1 MGLRFIFGPA
11 GSGKTNTC
19 CNEIKDYLMQSP
31 EHQAIFLVPDQGT
44 YRAESMLAAH
54 MPAHGFTRASVSGF
68 SRLGYRIFQ
77 EMHSSVSETLPPL
90 GQQLV
95 LSRILSEHRSEFH
108 VIARASEKRH
118 FAESMTAF
126 FHELDTYLITEDRL
140 ASMAEVEGN
149 TPLGLKLKDTC
160 HLYSLYHQYLA
171 SHFNY
176 QGSPYDLLIHEIPR
190 SSLIASSEIWID
202 GFNGM
207 TPQEVQIVYALIEHA
222 RQVTL
227 TLSMDS
233 PETAASLPVWN
244 RPYHL
249 YSMLMERYPGSYG
262 TTLSQAPRF
271 HSPGIRQFTRDCLTS
286 PYATARPV
294 PFQDI
299 HILTAADTTRETDEI
314 ARRIVFAVKSQKLR
328 YRDILVLL
336 RNPEDYMDVLIRKF
350 HQYKIPA
357 FFDYRE
363 SMNNHPLILL
373 LSALLQFLTAE
384 STHAGRGWSRNRL
397 FRLLKNDLFTALSA
411 SEVDMLESFV
421 LKNGIRPGQWK
432 KEWRFH
438 TAYSVDSDTETIT
451 EKEKAEQAVM
461 NELRSRLLSV
471 LNPLAESWK
480 ASVSVKDKC
489 TLLYHW
495 LIHMKIPEALSAWD
509 DEEFKISRQRPSVQV
524 WKKTIALLDEIVHV
538 TGNDA
543 ITPEDFLAMAED
555 GLSSLTYSMIP
566 PTLDHVTVT
575 TIERGYASEG
585 KMVFVPG
592 INEGK
597 FPCRIDDTGFITE
610 GEKQHIQNEMGIS
623 LGPDMMRQIYQ
634 EQFYVYLALTRASD
648 SLVLSC
654 SLTGSDGKELAPS
667 YLLKNILRRGYVQ
680 TIESAA
686 APDSYTEDHSF
697 ISNPDQA
704 LALFPEILRQGIAH
718 QPYTVPSETSVW
730 TALRN
735 WVHSHPSHQGQLQD
749 RLRAF
754 SYSNHASALGQPL
767 ASRLFMKNG
776 HFTGSISQFES
787 YRKCPYRYYLE
798 KGLHLEPVDQS
809 DLDARDFGNY
819 LHAGLHNFGDRLKQS
834 AQQWRDISDQDI
846 QTLSMKIAGEIAPRI
861 KHGILRSD
869 AAQAYTEHAL
879 NDAFSRTLKRL
890 RNWSRQSSFNTQMLE
905 KQFSLHLQD
914 DLGKF
919 FTLKGTIDRM
929 DTCDNAAVIA
939 DYKTGNTTAN
949 LYSMLIGYHLQLI
962 AYLLA
967 VLRESKNALLPAA
980 ILYIYIS
987 GDTALSASVPSSPDE
1002 LDEMPGKASDFMS
1015 GYFNQD
1021 EEIIQN
1027 LDHAFLPDS
1036 EDTPFIPVNR
1046 TKTGKI
1052 VKSGK
1057 LLTREEFSILE
1068 EKVTQVM
1075 GKLHEHIARGDI
1087 PIRPARLDKRNP
1099 CDYCPYKS
1107 ICRFDRKLGDKP
1119 EWITSMSDRDVK
1131 QQLDEEIERRKN
1143 NE

>member
-1 MGLRFIFGPA
+1 
-11 GSGKTNTC
+11 
-19 CNEIKDYLMQSP
+19 MQSP

-140 ASMAEVEGN
+140 AAMAEAEGN

-233 PETAASLPVWN
+233 PEKAASLPVWN

-249 YSMLMERYPGSYG
+249 YSMLAERYPGSAG
-262 TTLSQAPRF
+262 TTLPGAPRF
-271 HSPGIRQFTRDCLTS
+271 HSQCIRQFTSDCLTS
-286 PYATARPV
+286 PYATARSV
-294 PFQDI
+294 PSQDI
-299 HILTAADTTRETDEI
+299 HIMTAADITREADEM
-314 ARRIVFAVKSQKLR
+314 ARRIVYAVKSQNLR
-328 YRDILVLL
+328 YRDVLVLL

-357 FFDYRE
+357 FFDYKE
-363 SMNNHPLILL
+363 PMNNHPLILL

-384 STHAGRGWSRNRL
+384 ATHAGRGWSRNRL
-397 FRLLKNDLFTALSA
+397 FRLLKNDLFTVLSA

-421 LKNGIRPGQWK
+421 MKNGIRPGQWK
-432 KEWRFH
+432 KEWQFH
-438 TAYSVDSDTETIT
+438 TVYSVDSATETMT
-451 EKEKAEQAVM
+451 DEEKAEQQVM
-461 NELRSRLLSV
+461 NELRVRLLST
-471 LNPLAESWK
+471 LDPLTEAWK

-489 TLLYHW
+489 TLLYQW
-495 LIHMKIPEALSAWD
+495 LTEMKIPEALSAWD
-509 DEEFKISRQRPSVQV
+509 DEEYKRSRQRPSVQA
-524 WKKTIALLDEIVHV
+524 WKKTLALLDEIVHV
-538 TGNDA
+538 TGSDA
-543 ITPEDFLAMAED
+543 ISPDDFLAMAED
-555 GLSSLTYSMIP
+555 GLASLTYSMIP

-610 GEKQHIQNEMGIS
+610 VEKQHIQKEMGIA

-648 SLVLSC
+648 CLMLSC
-654 SLTGSDGKELAPS
+654 SLTGSDGKDLAPS
-667 YLLKNILRRGYVQ
+667 YLLKNFLRRGYVQ
-680 TIESAA
+680 HIEPAEI
-686 APDSYTEDHSF
+686 PDCLTEDHTF
-697 ISNPDQA
+697 ISNADQA
-704 LALFPEILRQGIAH
+704 LSLFPEVLRQGIAH
-718 QPYTVPSETSVW
+718 QPYSIPSKTSVW

-735 WVHSHPSHQGQLQD
+735 WVNSHPSRQNQLKD
-749 RLRAF
+749 KLRAF
-754 SYSNHASALGQPL
+754 TYTNHSVPLGQPL

-776 HFTGSISQFES
+776 RFTGSVSQFES

-809 DLDARDFGNY
+809 ELDARDFGNY
-819 LHAGLHNFGDRLKQS
+819 LHAGLHNFGDMLKQS
-834 AQQWRDISDQDI
+834 ALQWRDVSDQDI
-846 QTLSMKIAGEIAPRI
+846 QTLSLKIAGEIAPRI

-869 AAQAYTEHAL
+869 AAQTYTEHAL
-879 NDAFSRTLKRL
+879 NDTFSRTLKRL
-890 RNWSRQSSFNTQMLE
+890 REWSRQSSFNTKMLE

-914 DLGKF
+914 DLGRL
-919 FTLKGTIDRM
+919 FTLRGTIDRM

-939 DYKTGNTTAN
+939 DYKTGSTKAN
-949 LYSMLIGYHLQLI
+949 LYSMLIGYHLQLMV
-962 AYLLA
+962 YLLA
-967 VLRESKNALLPAA
+967 VLKESKNTLLPAA

-987 GDTALSASVPSSPDE
+987 GDTALSAAVPSSPDD
-1002 LDEMPGKASDFMS
+1002 LSHQTSDLMS

-1036 EDTPFIPVNR
+1036 EESPYLPIKR

-1052 VKSGK
+1052 TKSGK

-1068 EKVTQVM
+1068 EKVTQVI
-1075 GKLHEHIARGDI
+1075 GKLHDHIASGDI
-1087 PIRPARLDKRNP
+1087 PIRPARLDKHNP

-1107 ICRFDRKLGDKP
+1107 VCRFDRKLGDKP
-1119 EWITSMSDRDVK
+1119 EWISSLSDRDVK
-1131 QQLDEEIERRKN
+1131 QLLDEEIERRKN
-1143 NE
+1143 DE